1 MNQKIKD
8 KFSYDEI
15 KSMIIVLAGNFLEYF
30 DVMLFTHLS
39 FVITPLF
46 LPKTDPTVA
55 KFLSI
60 LAFSSSFII
69 KPFGA
74 YFWGMIGDKYGR
86 VKVLTYTT
94 LIMAGTCLVI
104 PNIPTYAQ
112 WGFYS
117 TFLMML
123 CRTLQGF
130 SSTGESKCAEV
141 YITETLPL
149 TSKVFLASVLIP
161 ITCDLGGFFASL
173 MGSLCLTFMPQD
185 GWKFAFYIGAV
196 IAVCATFAR
205 LHLTESE
212 EFKTSQKT
220 LDTEEAH
227 LQMYFEKRNFLALLG
242 MNVICPTAFYFAFS
256 VCSDIMSEKLGMSPS
271 TILFSNG
278 FLMFAEII
286 FLYIC
291 ARFTVNYH
299 PFKILRVRTW
309 VSFVLMPLTFWIMM
323 NNMSHLTIFL
333 AQVVAILATAS
344 FDPAAPLVIRS
355 FHASNRFSQY
365 SKAAGITKALMY
377 LSTGY
382 LTHYFSEI
390 FGVWAVLGLLMFFS
404 AFFLISLNLFVPIDE
419 MRKTFI
425 KLIDQNQEKPGNVFV
440 QTFDGLSKHFKKSA

>member
-1 MNQKIKD
+1 MNQQMKD
-8 KFSYDEI
+8 KFSYNEI

-60 LAFSSSFII
+60 LAFSSSFVI

-74 YFWGMIGDKYGR
+74 YFWGIIGDKYGR
-86 VKVLTYTT
+86 VKVLSYTT

-173 MGSLCLTFMPQD
+173 MGSLCLTFMPKD
-185 GWKFAFYIGAV
+185 GWKFAFYIGAI
-196 IAVCATFAR
+196 IAVCATFSR
-205 LHLTESE
+205 LYLTEPE
-212 EFKTSQKT
+212 EFIKSKKT

-227 LQMYFEKRNFLALLG
+227 LQMYFEKRNFIALLG

-256 VCSDIMSEKLGMSPS
+256 VCSDMMSDKLDMSAS
-271 TILFSNG
+271 SILFSNG
-278 FLMFAEII
+278 FVMFAEII

-291 ARFTVNYH
+291 ARFTVHYH
-299 PFKILRVRTW
+299 PFKILKVRTW
-309 VSFVLMPLTFWIMM
+309 VSFALMPLTFYLMM
-323 NNMSHLTIFL
+323 YQLNHLTIFI

-344 FDPAAPLVIRS
+344 FDPAAPLVIKS

-365 SKAAGITKALMY
+365 SKAAGITKAIMY

-390 FGVWAVLGLLMFFS
+390 FGIWAVLGLLMFFS
-404 AFFLISLNLFVPIDE
+404 IFFLISLNLFVPIDE

-425 KLIDQNQEKPGNVFV
+425 HLMEENRSNARNVFI
-440 QTFDGLSKHFKKSA
+440 QTFDELSKHFKKSA

>member
-1 MNQKIKD
+1 MKD

-30 DVMLFTHLS
+30 DLMLFTHLS
-39 FVITPLF
+39 FVITPIF
-46 LPKTDPTVA
+46 LPKTDPTVT

-60 LAFSSSFII
+60 LAFSSTFVI

-86 VKVLTYTT
+86 VTVLTYTT
-94 LIMAGTCLVI
+94 LIMAGTCLLI

-112 WGFYS
+112 WGVYA

-161 ITCDLGGFFASL
+161 ITCDLGGFFATL
-173 MGSLCLTFMPQD
+173 MGSLCLRFLPEN
-185 GWKFAFYIGAV
+185 GWKVAFYIGSI

-205 LHLTESE
+205 LYLTEPE
-212 EFKTSQKT
+212 EFTSSQKT
-220 LDTEEAH
+220 LNTEEAH
-227 LQMYFEKRNFLALLG
+227 LQRYFEKRNFMALLG

-256 VCSDIMSEKLGMSPS
+256 VCSDMMSDRLGMDPS
-271 TILFSNG
+271 AILFSNG
-278 FLMFAEII
+278 FVMLAEII

-291 ARFTVNYH
+291 ARFTIKYH
-299 PFKILRVRTW
+299 PFKILKIRTW
-309 VSFVLMPLTFWIMM
+309 TSFVLMPLSFFWMV
-323 NNMSHLTIFL
+323 NNTHHLSVFV
-333 AQVVAILATAS
+333 AQVIAIIATAS
-344 FDPAAPLVIRS
+344 FDPAAPLVIKS
-355 FHASNRFSQY
+355 FHVSQRFSKY

-382 LTHYFSEI
+382 LTHYFSQI

-404 AFFLISLNLFVPIDE
+404 GFFLISLNLFVPIDE
-419 MRKTFI
+419 MRDTFI
-425 KLIDQNQEKPGNVFV
+425 KLVEKNKEKTKNKLAQKFDETPNVF
-440 QTFDGLSKHFKKSA
+440 KKIQ